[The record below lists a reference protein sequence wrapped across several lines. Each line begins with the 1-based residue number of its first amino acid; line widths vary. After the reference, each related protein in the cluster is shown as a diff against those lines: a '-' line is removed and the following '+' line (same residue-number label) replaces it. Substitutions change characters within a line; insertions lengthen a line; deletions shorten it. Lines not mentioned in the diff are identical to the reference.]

1 MYCLLTIKD
10 VSSIEDI
17 YPAHFLQNQE
27 LDKFSKSAIL
37 TQNMT
42 IKIMCGKFNGNDDN
56 SWAVIQEFLG
66 QFAWLSNLA

>member
-42 IKIMCGKFNGNDDN
+42 IKIMCGKFNGNEDLMKT
-56 SWAVIQEFLG
+56 V
-66 QFAWLSNLA
+66 